1 MSGTTFS
8 DQSITRS
15 RLRVR
20 RAHAA
25 DHATILELTGAL
37 ELTYPAMDLPCFW
50 VAELDGVTVG
60 VAELKDLESC
70 SLLSCV
76 GVREEL
82 QGRGIGRELVD
93 RVVREA
99 LHPVYLYTLVP
110 DFFRKAGF
118 RDPSALPPDLPPRA
132 IYGCIGC
139 DPSRCLC
146 LMRPREDT

>member
-1 MSGTTFS
+1 MSGSVFPE
-8 DQSITRS
+8 QSITPS
-15 RLRVR
+15 RLHIRK
-20 RAHAA
+20 ACTADGAA
-25 DHATILELTGAL
+25 ILELTRAL
-37 ELTYPAMDLPCFW
+37 ELAYPAMDLSCFW

-118 RDPSALPPDLPPRA
+118 RDATSLPRDLPPRA
-132 IYGCIGC
+132 IYGCLGC

-146 LMRPREDT
+146 LMRPRENT